1 MTTWTN
7 VRPAL
12 IVTAGQETVLAPL
25 PDDTGVINV
34 WEITRMALSSLLAN
48 KMRSILTMLGVI
60 IGVASVVAL
69 MAVGNGASAEIT
81 GQVEAIGTNVLTII
95 PGSLSNRTP
104 GASVAAQTLTLED
117 ANAVAAL
124 NLPVTGVAPQMGA
137 PASVVAAAAD
147 KNANVVGVTPAY
159 QTVNAL
165 ALTQGSF
172 LTEDQVRSVAPV
184 VVLGS
189 NLAQD
194 LFGSGEAVGQT
205 VRIKNQTLRVIGVLT
220 PKGGGAFGS
229 VDDRAFVPISVA
241 QQRLFGGRTPDG
253 KSYQVSAITLAA
265 QNSEDLPAIQQRVTA
280 LLRDRHQAKADG
292 SADDFSIMNQA
303 SFLSTLSTI
312 TTLLTVFLAAI
323 AGISLLVGG
332 IGIMNIMLV
341 SVTERTREIGLRLAI
356 GALEREVL
364 LQCLIEAVVLAA
376 LGGLIGIVLATGAS
390 IGLSALMKV
399 PYIFNPGV
407 NLLSFF
413 FSAGIGVLFG
423 YFPAR
428 RAARMDPIDALRHE

>member
-184 VVLGS
+184 VVLG
-189 NLAQD
+189 
-194 LFGSGEAVGQT
+194 
-205 VRIKNQTLRVIGVLT
+205 
-220 PKGGGAFGS
+220 
-229 VDDRAFVPISVA
+229 
-241 QQRLFGGRTPDG
+241 
-253 KSYQVSAITLAA
+253 
-265 QNSEDLPAIQQRVTA
+265 
-280 LLRDRHQAKADG
+280 
-292 SADDFSIMNQA
+292 
-303 SFLSTLSTI
+303 
-312 TTLLTVFLAAI
+312 
-323 AGISLLVGG
+323 
-332 IGIMNIMLV
+332 
-341 SVTERTREIGLRLAI
+341 
-356 GALEREVL
+356 
-364 LQCLIEAVVLAA
+364 
-376 LGGLIGIVLATGAS
+376 
-390 IGLSALMKV
+390 
-399 PYIFNPGV
+399 
-407 NLLSFF
+407 
-413 FSAGIGVLFG
+413 
-423 YFPAR
+423 
-428 RAARMDPIDALRHE
+428 